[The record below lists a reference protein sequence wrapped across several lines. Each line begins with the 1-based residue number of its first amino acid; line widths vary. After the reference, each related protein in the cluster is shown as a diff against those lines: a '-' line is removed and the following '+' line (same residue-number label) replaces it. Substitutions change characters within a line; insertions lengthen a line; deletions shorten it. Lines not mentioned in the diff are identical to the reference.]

1 MSKAGPIVG
10 YSRAMFSNW
19 CWHQPLQLVIDAGEG
34 MQLALGHHIWSPEVV
49 ALTHGHSDHLLGL
62 PGFIASRRFA
72 KGAQE
77 KPLTVVY
84 PDGNTAVTTVR
95 EMVRNLW
102 PREEFPVTWVP
113 LKAGEEHRLAPTRV
127 LQPFRAAHGGG
138 EPAHGY
144 RVLEER
150 RRLKPAF
157 SALSQEEIRA
167 RVAAEGRDG
176 LMEPYRHVVF
186 AHTGDSMPIDPAIVR
201 HADIL
206 VHDATFLIEE
216 DRRDRIHAT
225 TAEAIAVGR
234 EAGVRTLVLQHLS
247 VRYER
252 DEAVPALKKQVRE
265 LGFEGECWLL
275 DGGNLAKLSAAG
287 RP

>member
-1 MSKAGPIVG
+1 MNDVLLG
-10 YSRAMFSNW
+10 YSKGLFSNW
-19 CWHQPLQLVIDAGEG
+19 LWHRTLHLVVDAGEG
-34 MQLALGHHIWSPEVV
+34 LQLGLASRVLAPTHLAI
-49 ALTHGHSDHLLGL
+49 THGHADHTLGL
-62 PGFIASRRFA
+62 PGFVAARRF
-72 KGAQE
+72 GIGDPD
-77 KPLTVVY
+77 KPLTIVHPENSRGV
-84 PDGNTAVTTVR
+84 DVMRGTLER
-95 EMVRNLW
+95 QW
-102 PREEFPVTWVP
+102 PREQFPLTWVP
-113 LKAGEEHRLAPTRV
+113 AKAGVEVDLGKNKALRAFSADHASADLA
-127 LQPFRAAHGGG
+127 L
-138 EPAHGY
+138 GY
-144 RVLEER
+144 MVLERR
-150 RRLKPAF
+150 RRLKAEF
-157 SALSQEEIRA
+157 QG
-167 RVAAEGRDG
+167 AAEADIRRLVSERGRDA
-176 LMEPYRHVVF
+176 LMEEYRQVLF

-252 DEAVPALKKQVRE
+252 DEAIPALRKQVRE